1 MNKQE
6 KFWYDEYA
14 TEYIQ
19 RNETFDLD
27 LGIKAWATMLK
38 NLEPIETFLECGCN
52 IGRNINFLHH
62 LLPSAKKSIIEISPS
77 PYKQVTGK
85 YDFEFASNTSILDAD
100 LPANYFDLV
109 YTTGV
114 LIHVS
119 PENLL
124 ANMEKM
130 YNLSKRYIL
139 MGEIFSRVPG
149 HIEYRG
155 SNELLFKRDF
165 GKFFAENFN
174 CRIVDYGFL
183 WGHIYDNAGF
193 DDSTFWVFEKN

>member
-14 TEYIQ
+14 TEYIK
-19 RNETFDLD
+19 RNSSFNLD

-38 NLEPIETFLECGCN
+38 NVEPLETLLECGCN
-52 IGRNINFLHH
+52 IGRNINFLNN
-62 LLPSAKKSIIEISPS
+62 LLPGTRKSIIEISPE
-77 PYKQVTGK
+77 PFEYVTSNNK
-85 YDFEFASNTSILDAD
+85 FEHASNTSIMDAE
-100 LPANYFDLV
+100 LPKNYFDLV
-109 YTTGV
+109 FTTGV
-114 LIHVS
+114 LIHVA

-124 ANMEKM
+124 DHMKRM
-130 YNLSKRYIL
+130 YELSRRYIL

-149 HIEYRG
+149 YIPYKG

-165 GKFFAENFN
+165 GRYFIENFD

-183 WGHIYDNAGF
+183 WGHIYDEAGF
-193 DDSTFWVFEKN
+193 DDSTYWVFEKK